1 MLQIGTTGAVSF
13 DQPFALLRAC
23 HDKILQQCAT
33 LERLA
38 AHLLAHG
45 NDAQA
50 QQAAQ
55 GILRYFATAG
65 QFHHLDEEENLF
77 PLLREARPEVQGLL
91 AQLEAEHVG
100 MLAAWAA
107 VQGELQQLLAG
118 ERRQLSPDVVADFVQ
133 RYRAHVA
140 LENAQVLPL
149 AEGVLSAAAQ
159 QKIGRAMMARR
170 GVRQD

>member
-13 DQPFALLRAC
+13 DQPLALLRAC
-23 HDKILQQCAT
+23 HEKILQQCIT
-33 LERLA
+33 LEKLA
-38 AHLLAHG
+38 AHLLTHG
-45 NDAQA
+45 NDAPA

-77 PLLREARPEVQGLL
+77 PLLRQAQPEVQGLL
-91 AQLEAEHVG
+91 AQLETEHVG

-107 VQGELQQLLAG
+107 VQAELQQLLVG
-118 ERRQLSPDVVADFVQ
+118 ELPQLSADKVMDFTQ

-149 AEGVLSAAAQ
+149 AEGVLSVAAQ
-159 QKIGRAMMARR
+159 QEIGRAMMARR

>member
-1 MLQIGTTGAVSF
+1 MLQIGTTGAASF
-13 DQPFALLRAC
+13 DQPLALLRAC
-23 HDKILQQCAT
+23 HEKILQQCAT

-45 NDAQA
+45 NDAPA

-77 PLLREARPEVQGLL
+77 PLLRQAQPEVQGLL
-91 AQLEAEHVG
+91 AQLEGEHVG

-107 VQGELQQLLAG
+107 VQTELQQLLAG
-118 ERRQLSPDVVADFVQ
+118 EQDTLSADKVTNLVQ

-140 LENAQVLPL
+140 LENAEVLPL
-149 AEGVLSAAAQ
+149 AEAVLTTTALQAL
-159 QKIGRAMMARR
+159 GRAMAARR
-170 GVRQD
+170 GMVLD